1 MRPLLI
7 ATLLLASTAAWSQIY
22 KTTDEDGNVIFTD
35 SPPADTGDNVES
47 IETGHTNSIPPPEA
61 RPDLA
66 PRERSSSSQD
76 TAVSYSVS
84 ITNPAEGTTIPMGPG
99 NFSVSAS
106 TTPALR
112 DGETLQLIVSGT
124 PWQEPQARGQ
134 WNLTDIRRGEHDL
147 VVTRM
152 DSEGAEIAA
161 SDAVR
166 ILVLRPVR
174 AKN

>member
-1 MRPLLI
+1 M
-7 ATLLLASTAAWSQIY
+7 
-22 KTTDEDGNVIFTD
+22 
-35 SPPADTGDNVES
+35 
-47 IETGHTNSIPPPEA
+47 
-61 RPDLA
+61 
-66 PRERSSSSQD
+66 
-76 TAVSYSVS
+76 SYSVS